1 MTGSSETVRKPYVL
15 YGHQTWRWY
24 AQYLRDPISCFLDA
38 REIYGPVGG
47 LGNPL
52 PFWKGGRQH
61 VMAFGAVPNR
71 IVFGQPD
78 LFRPG
83 GQVLRGPRGSAQR
96 RMRKSIFAMHG
107 DEHNRHRR
115 VMQPPLSRLAVAS
128 YAPAIAGLIDQV
140 LDRWEVGKPI
150 DAYHE
155 MLTLSNWIAAHLL
168 FGEADFERS
177 LAICMLIRD
186 WITLDVEVRTLKLRP
201 SLPGA
206 LVRRLLRHAET
217 LEAAVRQLIE
227 ERRSAG
233 APGKDLLSQL
243 IGAHG
248 DKDFAMSDDELVAH
262 SVILHGASFLT
273 TASTLAWAMYLLAQ
287 NPAVAAA
294 LDREV
299 ASKLT
304 AWPPATGEID
314 AMPLLDGVLRETLR
328 LLPPVHHTLRTV
340 AAPTDALGLQ
350 LRRDDRVIMSA
361 FMSHREPTVFPEPDV
376 FDPARWIR
384 DRPGPYD
391 YIPFSAGPRLCLGYA
406 FATLEMKMILAR
418 IVQRHRVALVPHSK
432 IDVIYRLT
440 LCPSAGVPM
449 TVEPRDGAFSAAPV
463 SGNILKLVR
472 HG

>member
-1 MTGSSETVRKPYVL
+1 MCSS
-15 YGHQTWRWY
+15 
-24 AQYLRDPISCFLDA
+24 
-38 REIYGPVGG
+38 
-47 LGNPL
+47 
-52 PFWKGGRQH
+52 
-61 VMAFGAVPNR
+61 
-71 IVFGQPD
+71 D
-78 LFRPG
+78 L
-83 GQVLRGPRGSAQR
+83 
-96 RMRKSIFAMHG
+96 
-107 DEHNRHRR
+107 
-115 VMQPPLSRLAVAS
+115 
-128 YAPAIAGLIDQV
+128 
-140 LDRWEVGKPI
+140 
-150 DAYHE
+150 
-155 MLTLSNWIAAHLL
+155 
-168 FGEADFERS
+168 
-177 LAICMLIRD
+177 
-186 WITLDVEVRTLKLRP
+186 
-201 SLPGA
+201 
-206 LVRRLLRHAET
+206 
-217 LEAAVRQLIE
+217 
-227 ERRSAG
+227 
-233 APGKDLLSQL
+233 
-243 IGAHG
+243 
-248 DKDFAMSDDELVAH
+248 
-262 SVILHGASFLT
+262 
-273 TASTLAWAMYLLAQ
+273 
-287 NPAVAAA
+287 
-294 LDREV
+294 
-299 ASKLT
+299 